1 MFMKP
6 AKVLVVKLNE
16 VTARIVGLLTGLA
29 FLRTVRISESLIS
42 ATPPIRLGVELSV
55 ADTTSQTRFKCPAA
69 LAGTRAYIA

>member
-1 MFMKP
+1 MKP